1 MVELFVVVGFA
12 DDPRDWSIAVR
23 SITEAKLPTPG
34 TLNGVQD
41 PEPHAQDYASPSSE
55 MPHLFW

>member
-1 MVELFVVVGFA
+1 MVVGFA

-41 PEPHAQDYASPSSE
+41 PEPHAQDYASLSSE
-55 MPHLFW
+55 IPHLF